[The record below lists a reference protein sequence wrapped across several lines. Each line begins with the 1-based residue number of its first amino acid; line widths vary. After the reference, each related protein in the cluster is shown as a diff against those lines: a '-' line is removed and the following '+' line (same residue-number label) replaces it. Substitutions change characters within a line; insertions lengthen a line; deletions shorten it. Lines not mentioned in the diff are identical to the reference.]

1 MKASSYTL
9 IAAFSAILALTACGG
24 GGESATT
31 PPPSTS
37 QPTAL
42 TKTDTVV
49 GTGTTAAVGST
60 ITVHYSGYLYNS
72 NATDFKGTKFDGTTV
87 AGGPATFALASGSL
101 IEGWVQGVPG
111 MKVGGKRTIVFPAS
125 LGYGAQGQG
134 SIPGNSGLVFDIEL
148 VAVK

>member
-1 MKASSYTL
+1 MKAKFPL
-9 IAAFSAILALTACGG
+9 IAAFCALLALTACGG
-24 GGESATT
+24 GGSDSPAT
-31 PPPSTS
+31 PSTS
-37 QPTAL
+37 QPAAL

-49 GTGTTAAVGST
+49 GTGTTAAVGNT
-60 ITVHYSGYLYNS
+60 ITVYYTGYLYNAS
-72 NATDFKGTKFDGTTV
+72 ASDFKGTKFDGTT
-87 AGGPATFALASGSL
+87 AGSPATFALASGSL

-111 MKVGGKRTIVFPAS
+111 MKVGGKRTIIFPAS

>member
-1 MKASSYTL
+1 MKVSSYTL
-9 IAAFSAILALTACGG
+9 IAAFSAILALSACGG
-24 GGESATT
+24 GGDSAAT
-31 PPPSTS
+31 PNPSTS

-49 GTGTTAAVGST
+49 GTGAIAAVGNT

-72 NATDFKGTKFDGTTV
+72 TLPDFKGAKFDGTTS

-125 LGYGAQGQG
+125 LGYGAAGQG
-134 SIPGNSGLVFDIEL
+134 SIPGNTGLVFDIEL

>member
-1 MKASSYTL
+1 MKVSSYTL

-24 GGESATT
+24 GGDSAQ
-31 PPPSTS
+31 PNPSTS

-42 TKTDTVV
+42 TKTDTVI
-49 GTGTTAAVGST
+49 GTGAAAAVGNT

-72 NATDFKGTKFDGTTV
+72 NAADFKGAKFDGTTT
-87 AGGPATFALASGSL
+87 ANGPATFALASGSL

-111 MKVGGKRTIVFPAS
+111 MKVGGKRTIIFPAS
-125 LGYGAQGQG
+125 LGYGAAGNG

>member
-9 IAAFSAILALTACGG
+9 IAAFTAILALTACGG
-24 GGESATT
+24 GGDSAST

-42 TKTDTVV
+42 TKTDTVI
-49 GTGTTAAVGST
+49 GTGATAAVGNT
-60 ITVHYSGYLYNS
+60 ITVKYSGYLYNS
-72 NATDFKGTKFDGTTV
+72 NVTDFKGTKFDGTTGD
-87 AGGPATFALASGSL
+87 ATATFALASGSL

-134 SIPGNSGLVFDIEL
+134 TIPGNAGLVFDIEL